1 MDAVRISDGSQV
13 ILKTVSF
20 RDHPDEVNLC
30 ILFSEKLAR
39 DPRNHCVQILE
50 VLRSPLDADIHIIV
64 MPQLR
69 RFDDLPFDTVG
80 ELVDAFRQI
89 FEVRCISSGDKVAET
104 CSQGVEFMH
113 KHRVAH
119 G

>member
-1 MDAVRISDGSQV
+1 MDAVRISDGSHV

-50 VLRSPLDADIHIIV
+50 VLRSPLDPDIHIIV

-80 ELVDAFRQI
+80 EFVDAFRQI
-89 FEVRCISSGDKVAET
+89 FEVSFSAVGKAADA

-113 KHRVAH
+113 KHRIAH